1 MIRGQFEQKD
11 IARRLKELRVK
22 SGLTQQLLADMLYCD
37 IRQVRR
43 YETVGTDKLSVINL
57 YASIFKISALSILSE
72 ST

>member
-11 IARRLKELRVK
+11 IAHSLKELRIK
-22 SGLTQQLLADMLYCD
+22 NGLTQQKLADMLYCD

>member
-1 MIRGQFEQKD
+1 MEQFEQKN
-11 IARRLKELRVK
+11 IAQCLRTLRVRK
-22 SGLTQQLLADMLYCD
+22 GLTQQQLADLLYCD